1 MKLFKFY
8 NTKALGKNPEYCI
21 SASVLAQTEQRAREI
36 LSEDYEDERFL
47 NEKICKLKPNDQ
59 KRVCLKYIHIYYIH
73 IHIFKNLIISNLKIS
88 LK

>member
-21 SASVLAQTEQRAREI
+21 SASVLAQTEQRARRI

-47 NEKICKLKPNDQ
+47 NEKICKLDEEIDLFEEK
-59 KRVCLKYIHIYYIH
+59 
-73 IHIFKNLIISNLKIS
+73 IIDWESDS
-88 LK
+88 